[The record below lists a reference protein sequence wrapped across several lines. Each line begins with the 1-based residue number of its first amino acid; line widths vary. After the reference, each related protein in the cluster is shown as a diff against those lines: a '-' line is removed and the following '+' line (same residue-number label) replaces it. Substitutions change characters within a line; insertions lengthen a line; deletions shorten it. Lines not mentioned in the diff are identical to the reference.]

1 MLFDDD
7 GKLLGGN
14 FYRGFKGNIAK
25 ALLWASGEK
34 KSEFTNRSSDGL
46 ISNYKIF
53 CLKFLYCICI

>member
-1 MLFDDD
+1 MLLDVD

-34 KSEFTNRSSDGL
+34 KVSLPIDL
-46 ISNYKIF
+46 
-53 CLKFLYCICI
+53 LMD